1 MGVTVRSVLEDIAT
15 PQDTAASA
23 GDGSAP
29 FVEGLAGLDPALQR
43 ALLRAQT
50 EALLDGI
57 LVVSTEGRILVANPR
72 FVEMWEIPDE
82 VIRSGSDEAAL
93 ASVQDK
99 LRDPDEFL
107 ERVAYLYRHPEE
119 RSHDEIALLDGRT
132 FERYSAPVR
141 LDDGSYGGRVWFF
154 RDVTDRVRQERAQK
168 FLVEASTA
176 LASSLDYETTLAS
189 VARLA
194 VPALADWCVV
204 DLVTDDG
211 AIRRV
216 AVVCADPARRELAA
230 ELQAS
235 YPPQPSAAEGTA
247 KVLRGGAPE
256 LIERVSPEWID
267 AMAPDAKQRQILRG
281 LGLCS
286 NLLVPLVARGRT
298 VGVLTLATA
307 ESGRVY
313 GPADLALAEEL
324 ARRAAIAVD
333 NARLYREAAE
343 RAQAAEALAFVGDG
357 ILLVDRDSV
366 VRLWNAAAET
376 ITGLRA
382 EGVMGRPA
390 ADAIPGW
397 AALESHVV
405 LAATPGEA
413 APGEV
418 LVLQLGDREVWLS
431 VVGVRF
437 HAGTVFA
444 FRDLTAERAVEK
456 LKSDFV
462 STVSHELRTPLAG
475 VYGAAMTLQRE
486 DVRFDDQQRRVLL
499 DVIAAEAGRLG
510 RIVEDILSVGQ
521 LEAHAL
527 TLRVEANDA
536 TAIAGEAVR
545 AARMRLTTDLP
556 IEIASTTDA
565 MVAADRTRLLQVLGN
580 LLDNAIK
587 YSPDG
592 SLVELH
598 VDAADARIRFSVSDR
613 GLGIPAGERERI
625 FAKFFRLD
633 PELARGVG
641 GTGLGLY
648 ICRELVGV
656 MGGRIW
662 ADARTGGGSTFVVE
676 LPAA

>member
-1 MGVTVRSVLEDIAT
+1 VLEDIAE
-15 PQDTAASA
+15 PE
-23 GDGSAP
+23 AP
-29 FVEGLAGLDPALQR
+29 EGPLAGLAGLDPPLQR
-43 ALLRAQT
+43 ALLHAQT
-50 EALLDGI
+50 EALMDGI
-57 LVVSTEGRILVANPR
+57 LVVSAQGEILVANPR
-72 FVEMWEIPDE
+72 FVDMWEIPDA
-82 VIRSGSDEAAL
+82 VLRSGSDELAL
-93 ASVQDK
+93 ASVRDK

-107 ERVAYLYRHPEE
+107 ERVEYLYRHPEE
-119 RSHDEIALLDGRT
+119 RSHDEIALVDGRT

-154 RDVTDRVRQERAQK
+154 RDVTDRVRQERAQR
-168 FLVEASTA
+168 FLIEASTV

-204 DLVTDDG
+204 DLVADDG
-211 AIRRV
+211 TIRRV
-216 AVVCADPARRELAA
+216 AVVCSDPARRQVAA
-230 ELQAS
+230 ELQAT
-235 YPPQPSAAEGTA
+235 YPQQPTAAEGTA
-247 KVLRGGAPE
+247 KVLRDNTPE

-267 AMAPDAKQRQILRG
+267 AMAPDTRQRQILRG

-286 NLLVPLVARGRT
+286 NLLVPLIARDRT

-313 GPADLALAEEL
+313 THVDLVLAEEL

-357 ILLVDRDSV
+357 IVLVDRDGV

-376 ITGLRA
+376 ITGLGRDDVVGRRA
-382 EGVMGRPA
+382 Q
-390 ADAIPGW
+390 DAVPGW
-397 AALESHVV
+397 GALDSHVV

-413 APGEV
+413 GRGEV
-418 LVLQLGDREVWLS
+418 LALALPDRNVWLS

-444 FRDLTAERAVEK
+444 FRDLTAQRAVEK

-486 DVRFDDQQRRVLL
+486 DVELDPEQQRALI
-499 DVIAAEAGRLG
+499 DMIAAEAARLG
-510 RIVEDILSVGQ
+510 RIVEDILSAGQ
-521 LEAHAL
+521 LEAEAL
-527 TLRVEANDA
+527 TLSVKRCDA
-536 TAIAGEAVR
+536 AELAREAVR
-545 AARMRLTTDLP
+545 AARLRLKADVPMETAV
-556 IEIASTTDA
+556 ETDA
-565 MVAADRTRLLQVLGN
+565 GVAADRSRLLQVLAN
-580 LLDNAIK
+580 LLDNAVK
-587 YSPDG
+587 YSPERTP
-592 SLVELH
+592 VELR
-598 VDAADARIRFSVSDR
+598 VAAADGRVRFAVSDR
-613 GLGIPAGERERI
+613 GLGIPPAERERV
-625 FAKFFRLD
+625 FEKFVRLD
-633 PELARGVG
+633 PELAQGVG

-648 ICRELVGV
+648 ICRELIGI

-662 ADARTGGGSTFVVE
+662 ADARAGGGSTFVVE